1 MKRALNRKLILSLL
15 IGMMMIA
22 LLQTFSLAASSQ
34 TQTLKLQE
42 KEEYII
48 YVADLLDK
56 EFDFAFSNTEKAK
69 TEELKFIPSARDEEE
84 GNHVAYVDETL
95 YETYFEGKEHTYLW
109 VKQGETELV
118 KAEEITLKTAM
129 NEEKIQ
135 AFNKATKTIDV
146 TVGEK
151 ELPTETKEG
160 VTITHKIGTLQIKA
174 NEGATYTYQL
184 VKAEENTEAARLIE
198 LANQMNTLEKKNM
211 YEKLAVYSEFETL
224 YNKLMPSVENNNWL
238 KAEENTI
245 PQPQEAKEGDQYI
258 VWVKQE
264 LGNEEKIDIQIMTCR
279 DDYTPEY
286 ESKDIVIKET
296 SRLPITYDNIILFVI
311 AGVLLILIIAI
322 IVLKLKN
329 KNSKH

>member
-1 MKRALNRKLILSLL
+1 MKKIIPSLL
-15 IGMMMIA
+15 IGMMMLV
-22 LLQTFSLAASSQ
+22 LLQTFSLAASTN
-34 TQTLKLQE
+34 TQTLKLEE

-56 EFDFAFSNTEKAK
+56 EFEFAFSNTEKAK
-69 TEELKFIPSARDEEE
+69 VEELQFVPSAKDEEN
-84 GNHVAYVDETL
+84 GNHVAYVDEAL
-95 YETYFEGKEHTYLW
+95 YASYFEGKEHTYLW
-109 VKQGETELV
+109 VKQEGVEKV

-135 AFNKATKTIDV
+135 AFNKATKIINV

-151 ELPTETKEG
+151 ELPTETKDG
-160 VTITHKIGTLQIKA
+160 VTITRKIGTLQIKA

-184 VKAEENTEAARLIE
+184 VKSEENTEVARLIE
-198 LANQMNTLEKKNM
+198 LANQMNALEKKNM
-211 YEKLAVYSEFETL
+211 YEKLTVYSEFETL
-224 YNKLMPSVENNNWL
+224 YNKLIPSVEDSNWIE
-238 KAEENTI
+238 AEENTI

-264 LGNEEKIDIQIMTCR
+264 LGNEEIIDIQIMTCR

-286 ESKDIVIKET
+286 ESKDVVIKET
-296 SRLPITYDNIILFVI
+296 TKLPITYDNIILFVI